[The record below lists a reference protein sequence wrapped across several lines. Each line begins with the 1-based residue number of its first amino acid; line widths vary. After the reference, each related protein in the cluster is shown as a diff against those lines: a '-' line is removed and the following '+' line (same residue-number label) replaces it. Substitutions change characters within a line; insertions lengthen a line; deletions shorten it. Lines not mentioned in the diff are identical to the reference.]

1 MRTDLPASLRQLLA
15 MMQLSDGGLPIGRFA
30 HSGGLESWF
39 QGRSR
44 VDEEELVGW
53 IEASLRFGAARTDG
67 IATAEAHRAAAR
79 GDLAGLHAIDIALG
93 TYKLSE
99 AARRGSTTC
108 GRQLAALAPQ
118 LFDDARV
125 TEFCAAVRADRSPGH
140 LAVVAGAVAAAA
152 TLTSEQAVLM
162 EARGVVSMHLSAAVR
177 LGRLTATR
185 AQLVQRRLEPA
196 VIAAAE
202 EALGGSLDSMSAS
215 AFEVEI
221 AMMTGRRLDGR
232 MFAT

>member
-1 MRTDLPASLRQLLA
+1 

-39 QGRSR
+39 QSRSR
-44 VDEEELVGW
+44 VDEEELAGW

-67 IATAEAHRAAAR
+67 IATAEAHRAAVQ
-79 GDLAGLHAIDIALG
+79 GDLSGLYAIDVALG

-99 AARRGSTTC
+99 AARRGSTAC
-108 GRQLAALAPQ
+108 GRQLAALAPR
-118 LFDDARV
+118 LFDDAPV

-152 TLTSEQAVLM
+152 TLTSEQTVLM

-185 AQLVQRRLEPA
+185 AQVVQRRLEPA
-196 VIAAAE
+196 VIVAAE
-202 EALGGSLDSMSAS
+202 EALGGSLFTMSAS
-215 AFEVEI
+215 AFEFEI

>member
-1 MRTDLPASLRQLLA
+1 MRTDPPVSLRQLLA
-15 MMQLSDGGLPIGRFA
+15 VMQLSDGGLPIGRFA

-39 QGRSR
+39 QGRSS
-44 VDEEELVGW
+44 VGEEEIAGW

-67 IATAEAHRAAAR
+67 IATAEAHRAAAH
-79 GDLAGLHAIDIALG
+79 GDLAGISAVDVVLG

-99 AARRGSTTC
+99 AARRASTTC
-108 GRQLAALAPQ
+108 GRQLAALALQ
-118 LFDDARV
+118 LFDEASV
-125 TEFCAAVRADRSPGH
+125 AEFCTAVRADRSPGH

-152 TLTSEQAVLM
+152 KLTVEQVVLM

-177 LGRLTATR
+177 LGRLTATH
-185 AQLVQRRLEPA
+185 AQVVQRRLEPA
-196 VIAAAE
+196 VIAAAK
-202 EALGGSLDSMSAS
+202 EALGGSLGSMSAG

-221 AMMTGRRLDGR
+221 AMMTSRRLDGR